1 MHDKNKHKMPYTGF
15 AFSTA
20 YAGFIFVLYHAWYP
34 AWNYS
39 ISNIIMQYNI
49 QKIYHAPLNVI
60 YTQVEFNSAR

>member
-39 ISNIIMQYNI
+39 IIKQYN
-49 QKIYHAPLNVI
+49 YAV
-60 YTQVEFNSAR
+60 